1 MPDAPVNAVF
11 GFLLGLMRRQFYF
24 VSVCFLVLAAIA
36 TFATDLSTSMIVMLF
51 ILGFALVLF
60 AALIWFWRTVFTN
73 MGRQN

>member
-11 GFLLGLMRRQFYF
+11 GFLQGLMRRQFYF
-24 VSVCFLVLAAIA
+24 VAFCFVVLAGIA
-36 TFATDLSTSMIVMLF
+36 TFAADLSTAMIVLLF

>member
-11 GFLLGLMRRQFYF
+11 GFLQGLMRRQFYF
-24 VSVCFLVLAAIA
+24 VAFCFLLLAAMATIA
-36 TFATDLSTSMIVMLF
+36 SDWSTSMIVLLV

-60 AALIWFWRTVFTN
+60 AALIWFWRTVFSN